1 MTKFLVTYSFFE
13 VETFE
18 VDANDEDDAYE
29 QAEEKLIRD
38 GLDHYEIDS
47 IEEV

>member
-13 VETFE
+13 VDTIE

-29 QAEEKLIRD
+29 KAEDKLSQD
-38 GLDHYEIDS
+38 GIDYEINS